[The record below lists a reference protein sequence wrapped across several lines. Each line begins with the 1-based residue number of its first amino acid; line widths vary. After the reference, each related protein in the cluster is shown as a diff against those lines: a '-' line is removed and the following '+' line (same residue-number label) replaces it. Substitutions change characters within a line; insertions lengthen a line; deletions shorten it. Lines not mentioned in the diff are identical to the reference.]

1 MTKKLNE
8 RYLTVS
14 YCREDYCDDDIPFLR
29 LKGKW
34 LRDGGFD
41 AGTHVKVMV
50 VRDKLVITKDGN
62 RARREKEKKLE
73 KLKTTGLYVATRI
86 KSTRR
91 VVLICEGFKS
101 LA

>member
-1 MTKKLNE
+1 MEDKLSE
-8 RYLTVS
+8 RFLTVS
-14 YCREDYCDDDIPFLR
+14 YCRDNYCDEDVPFLR

-62 RARREKEKKLE
+62 RARRDQEKKLA
-73 KLKTTGLYVATRI
+73 KLQ
-86 KSTRR
+86 ST
-91 VVLICEGFKS
+91 VYTLQQELTQQGELF
-101 LA
+101 